1 MAVMKVA
8 VMKVRGGGAGR
19 AVAASG
25 GGAGSWSA
33 RRWAAVGG
41 GLVMAGLL
49 VAWLLGWLPLGTD
62 PRVAE
67 ILKMQEDA
75 RQKFQSSGGPRT
87 VAEATEA
94 FTAMT
99 QIRQKV
105 EALPERL
112 RPQVQRSGGEMFR
125 AAFEAR
131 INDYFSAPPAERRA
145 VIDRQIDQ
153 EEAMRKAFA
162 AMGMGGRGGPGGGGP
177 GGGGPGGGAPGGGA
191 PGGGGS
197 GWGGGGGPRGG
208 GGPPGGGP
216 GGRGGGP
223 PGTLSQDDGNRWRKG
238 MIDRTSPEQRARWT
252 EYRRAVDQRRE
263 ERGLPS
269 GWPR

>member
-1 MAVMKVA
+1 MAVTKI
-8 VMKVRGGGAGR
+8 RGGD
-19 AVAASG
+19 S
-25 GGAGSWSA
+25 AGSRSA
-33 RRWAAVGG
+33 RWWAAAAG
-41 GLVMAGLL
+41 GLLAAGLL
-49 VAWLLGWLPLGTD
+49 IAWLLGWLPLGTD

-67 ILKMQEDA
+67 ILKMQEEA

-87 VAEATEA
+87 VSEATEA
-94 FTAMT
+94 FTSMT

-112 RPQVQRSGGEMFR
+112 RPQVQRAGGEMFR

-131 INDYFSAPPAERRA
+131 INDYFSAPPAERKA

-162 AMGMGGRGGPGGGGP
+162 AMGMGGRGGPGGGGGPGWGGGGGPGGGGTGGGGTGGGGAGGGPGGGPRGGP
-177 GGGGPGGGAPGGGA
+177 GGGGPGGAG
-191 PGGGGS
+191 
-197 GWGGGGGPRGG
+197 
-208 GGPPGGGP
+208 

-238 MIDRTSPEQRARWT
+238 MIDRTSPEQRARWG

>member
-1 MAVMKVA
+1 MAVTKM
-8 VMKVRGGGAGR
+8 RAG
-19 AVAASG
+19 V
-25 GGAGSWSA
+25 GSAESRSA
-33 RRWAAVGG
+33 RWWALAAGG
-41 GLVMAGLL
+41 VLAAGLL

-67 ILKMQEDA
+67 ILEMQEQA

-94 FTAMT
+94 FTAMA
-99 QIRQKV
+99 QMRQKM

-112 RPQVQRSGGEMFR
+112 RPQVQRAGGEMFR

-131 INDYFSAPPAERRA
+131 INDYFSAPPAERKA

-162 AMGMGGRGGPGGGGP
+162 ALGMGGRGGPGGGGGP
-177 GGGGPGGGAPGGGA
+177 GFGGPGFGGGGGP
-191 PGGGGS
+191 
-197 GWGGGGGPRGG
+197 GGGGPRGG
-208 GGPPGGGP
+208 GPGGAGP
-216 GGRGGGP
+216 GGRPGGGGAGPGGSGGGP